1 MESLDAIF
9 NKYDNCVD
17 PFKIQKQTNNV
28 FEYSIDKIE
37 FIGDRPA
44 NDKHYAIDSGKI
56 QRELGWKPQI
66 DIEEGFKQTIKHYIN
81 KFRKIGN

>member
-37 FIGDRPA
+37 FGCSYI
-44 NDKHYAIDSGKI
+44 AITKKVRTHWI
-56 QRELGWKPQI
+56 
-66 DIEEGFKQTIKHYIN
+66 
-81 KFRKIGN
+81 